1 MPTRTKADYLN
12 MLHSQAQSH
21 FRTQQ
26 TSARATTEGRPGINP
41 FRIFISVNV
50 WGWVYHYLK
59 SRVGKKHPFADYS
72 QSTSKGVFKMVSASD
87 PHTNDHIKMVIV
99 ADWATD
105 TPESNKVATLM
116 REQNSDYSIHLGDV
130 YFVGA
135 PQEIQDNF
143 IGPAAPWPRGR
154 SGSLAVPGNHEYYS
168 NGNPFFDRL
177 LPHLFA
183 RRPAGEG
190 NYLQDASFFC
200 LENDHWRVVAL
211 DNGYYSVGPLLLEY
225 IIRPDAHLD
234 DRLIAWLQKEI
245 APKENDNR
253 GVIILS
259 HIQYC
264 SAFEP
269 QYPKTAEVL
278 KQIFGDKEVIWL
290 WGHEHRFAVY
300 GKYYSK
306 DGITAYGRC
315 IGHGGMP
322 IEIGKVRSGRE
333 RYKKPDPNK
342 MKRCPLVFYDNR
354 KKEIVEKTILGHNGY
369 VILTLNGNRLNIEYK
384 DSSTWLFREEWE
396 VDGNGRL
403 SGNACNNPDIPLT
416 LVAPSYDDAVS
427 PAANA
432 HIATQTRSV

>member
-1 MPTRTKADYLN
+1 MPTRTKTDYLN
-12 MLHSQAQSH
+12 MLHSQLQSH

-26 TSARATTEGRPGINP
+26 AAARSKKQDRPGINP
-41 FRIFISVNV
+41 FRVFLSINILD
-50 WGWVYHYLK
+50 WIYHYLK
-59 SRVGKKHPFADYS
+59 SRVGKKHPFVDYS
-72 QSTSKGVFKMVSASD
+72 NSTSNGIFTMVSASF
-87 PHTNDHIKMVIV
+87 PGNNDNIKMVIV

-105 TPESNKVATLM
+105 TPESNNVAALM
-116 REQNSDYSIHLGDV
+116 GEQDSDYTIHLGDV

-135 PQEIQDNF
+135 PQEIHENF
-143 IGPAAPWPRGR
+143 IGLKAPWPKGR
-154 SGSLAVPGNHEYYS
+154 SGSLAIPGNHEYYS

-183 RRPAGEG
+183 RRPAGDG
-190 NYLQDASFFC
+190 IYRQDASFFC
-200 LENDHWRVVAL
+200 LENDYWRIVAL
-211 DNGYYSVGPLLLEY
+211 DNGYYSVGPLLIEY

-234 DRLIAWLQKEI
+234 DKLIAWLQKEI
-245 APKENDNR
+245 APKENDKR

-269 QYPKTAEVL
+269 QFPKTAEAL
-278 KQIFGDKEVIWL
+278 KKIFGDKEVIWL

-300 GKYYSK
+300 GKYHSK

-322 IEIGKVRSGRE
+322 VEIGKVCFGRE
-333 RYKKPDPNK
+333 RYTLPDPKK
-342 MKRCPLVFYDNR
+342 MKGCPLVCYDNR

-369 VILTLNGNRLNIEYK
+369 VTLTLNSNRLTIEYK

-396 VDGNGRL
+396 LDAKGQL
-403 SGNACNNPDIPLT
+403 SGKTHNNPDAPLT
-416 LVAPSYDDAVS
+416 LVADSYDAAVS
-427 PAANA
+427 SKTSP
-432 HIATQTRSV
+432 